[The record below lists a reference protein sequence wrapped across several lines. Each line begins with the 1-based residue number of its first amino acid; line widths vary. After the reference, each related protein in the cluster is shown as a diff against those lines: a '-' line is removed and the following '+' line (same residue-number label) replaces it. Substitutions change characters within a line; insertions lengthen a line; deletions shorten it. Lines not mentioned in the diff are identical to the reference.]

1 MCGILDLT
9 KLKIDSPTEKKVMN
23 PLNILIALQEIGIF
37 VPDNCVTLE
46 EILEFLGTSTTNP
59 IGDNGTIR

>member
-23 PLNILIALQEIGIF
+23 PLSILIALQENGIHI
-37 VPDNCVTLE
+37 PRNMVTLP
-46 EILEFLGTSTTNP
+46 EILEFLGTSD
-59 IGDNGTIR
+59 IQFLQGDDE